1 MRIKTGDR
9 EEDNVQLI
17 DGMTE
22 YDGMRMPG
30 KPFTHRISGDA
41 GGAVDMSLS
50 DVCGFEATVEVAIS
64 EVGDDAFDF
73 SLGCAVSTMPGVAH
87 KEFQLFGGHVAEPCC
102 LRRFVVAVSMD
113 TVIHLKLKAVEQN
126 NGVVSN
132 VVESCCSFETKVHG
146 CAH

>member
-1 MRIKTGDR
+1 LEFDMRIKTGDR
-9 EEDNVQLI
+9 EEDDVQLI

-64 EVGDDAFDF
+64 EVGDVMLSI
-73 SLGCAVSTMPGVAH
+73 SLSAV
-87 KEFQLFGGHVAEPCC
+87 LFGCLVYARSFSSLVAMSLNP
-102 LRRFVVAVSMD
+102 VA
-113 TVIHLKLKAVEQN
+113 
-126 NGVVSN
+126 
-132 VVESCCSFETKVHG
+132 
-146 CAH
+146 